1 MHAPESKRI
10 MSLLIMLLTT
20 SFIFAQVTVTGSVRD
35 ERGDGVIGATVLLV
49 GSQHGVITDVD
60 GNFKLDVPSVK
71 TAVLQISYIGYE
83 TQQIA
88 LKGRTKISVT
98 LAEIANAL
106 SEVMVVAY
114 GTQKKETLTGA
125 ISSVKTE

>member
-1 MHAPESKRI
+1 MKMHAPESKRI

-88 LKGRTKISVT
+88 LKGRTKIHYLFCWYS
-98 LAEIANAL
+98 A
-106 SEVMVVAY
+106 AY
-114 GTQKKETLTGA
+114 PHIKDGKQLHLRHL
-125 ISSVKTE
+125 IQ